1 MPGGLVV
8 ALAVLA
14 VWRITH
20 LVQAEDGPFAVVVR
34 VRRVAGRLGL
44 GAALD
49 CFYCLSVWVAAP
61 IAGAL
66 TTDWRA
72 WLLLWP
78 ALSAGAIVVERMTSR
93 DVAPPVPLYFEHPG
107 VDDVVL
113 RQPASP
119 ARLSDPGDAEPG
131 ARA

>member
-14 VWRITH
+14 VWRVTH
-20 LVQAEDGPFAVVVR
+20 LVQAEDGPFAIVVR
-34 VRRVAGRLGL
+34 VRRLAGRLGL

-66 TTDWRA
+66 ATDWSAR
-72 WLLLWP
+72 LLLWP
-78 ALSAGAIVVERMTSR
+78 ALSAGAIVIERATAR
-93 DVAPPVPLYFEHPG
+93 DAAPPVPLYFEHPG

-119 ARLSDPGDAEPG
+119 ARASQTDPEPG